1 MRERSEI
8 YDDVQVEHVLLL
20 AELGEHLHEG
30 IIADGSLQIDVD
42 SERGEPLDV
51 KRREEANL
59 TEEVEHVAHRLEV
72 TRVVFE

>member
-1 MRERSEI
+1 MRERGND

-30 IIADGSLQIDVD
+30 VVADGSLQVDVD
-42 SERGEPLDV
+42 AESGEPLDV
-51 KRREEANL
+51 KRRRENNL
-59 TEEVEHVAHRLEV
+59 TEEIEHVAHRLEV